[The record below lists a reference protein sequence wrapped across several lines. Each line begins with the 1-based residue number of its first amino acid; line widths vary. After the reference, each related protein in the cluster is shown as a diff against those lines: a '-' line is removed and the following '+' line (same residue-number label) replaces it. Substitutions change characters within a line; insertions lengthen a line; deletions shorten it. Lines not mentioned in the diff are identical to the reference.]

1 MANFVTGFIARV
13 SVSAVVGGAVAAAV
27 VMYARDLNIER
38 LTGETT
44 SVSERLSVLETASA
58 NQGAALLARLDEIAA
73 MQAPGAAS
81 AETPDTAGP
90 AIDALRSEIAAQT
103 KAQTETI
110 MALHVETR
118 EAIAALRAAL
128 DAMPAGTPPAD
139 MAAEMAPV
147 LDALTR
153 IEAGLPTQ

>member
-38 LTGETT
+38 LTGEAT

-73 MQAPGAAS
+73 MQGSAPES
-81 AETPDTAGP
+81 TPETAPDTAGA

-118 EAIAALRAAL
+118 EAIAALRTAARR
-128 DAMPAGTPPAD
+128 DARRR
-139 MAAEMAPV
+139 AARRYGPDV